1 MEVLRKEEEHRQLH
15 KRQECHCE
23 VIFDAEERE
32 RRVRPRGKGKGKGK
46 EQARFENEGLS
57 GGEGVAGVAGVA
69 DVVGVASVADK
80 ASGVKTKGTGTGTRS
95 DMVEAGPSYTH
106 QDWAPDAQMAAY
118 QYVGYHNGG
127 NFSGPGLA
135 QQEHNGLP
143 IEVNN
148 QMALA
153 HRPGYPAGGGVGRMD
168 LEQVA
173 AGRGFPVG
181 GFIPREH
188 VWVGQ
193 LEIGQPGAGMKW
205 YPEQDG
211 GVNMPPIPNIYTSPT
226 KILEKMPRVWQRA
239 NAEPAEKISDPAS
252 PALNSTELVAVPDN
266 EPQQPAIVSS
276 DMAAS

>member
-1 MEVLRKEEEHRQLH
+1 MPYLRACPVTASNPAFPVCKLPAERPIYTNENCHSCERVLWNMEVLRKEEEHRQLH

-57 GGEGVAGVAGVA
+57 GGEGVAGVAGVP

-168 LEQVA
+168 LEPGRQLGWIW
-173 AGRGFPVG
+173 AGLYASSLFEFPSCADEFG
-181 GFIPREH
+181 EELIAC
-188 VWVGQ
+188 GQ
-193 LEIGQPGAGMKW
+193 RVVLLSAGLQTLSFCT
-205 YPEQDG
+205 P
-211 GVNMPPIPNIYTSPT
+211 V
-226 KILEKMPRVWQRA
+226 L
-239 NAEPAEKISDPAS
+239 
-252 PALNSTELVAVPDN
+252 
-266 EPQQPAIVSS
+266 
-276 DMAAS
+276 